1 MWASASD
8 NGTWGRRGGW
18 KTEAEGPLSGM
29 LGCYAVC
36 GNVQEVRRQP
46 ARVIGE
52 VVGTGVVPVYFGG
65 WSDVDQSGWG
75 RWVYS
80 FGLS

>member
-1 MWASASD
+1 
-8 NGTWGRRGGW
+8 
-18 KTEAEGPLSGM
+18 M

-36 GNVQEVRRQP
+36 GNAFSTDTTDGKWCCKWVHGIEE

-65 WSDVDQSGWG
+65 WSDVD
-75 RWVYS
+75 
-80 FGLS
+80 